1 MKKTLCLYTAL
12 IVSSSALAQEG
23 TNLVSDKILAKCY
36 VEVLGGQ
43 RTIHKVT
50 IKEEQLS
57 SLADRLSG
65 RNIRVSGKQGFSTV
79 HKVFECLPND
89 DAFKAGR
96 ARHLEKSQVK

>member
-1 MKKTLCLYTAL
+1 MKKTLWFYTAF
-12 IVSSSALAQEG
+12 IVSTSALAQEG
-23 TNLVSDKILAKCY
+23 SHLVSDKMLAKCY

-65 RNIRVSGKQGFSTV
+65 RNIRVSGHRGFSTV

-96 ARHLEKSQVK
+96 ARHLEKSQIK